1 MEKDWVKIMS
11 DASPAA
17 ILLMQGK
24 LLEQDIPSV
33 VIDKKDHA
41 YQMFGESELYVHR
54 SHVVMAL
61 HALNQPGHGD

>member
-61 HALNQPGHGD
+61 HALNQPGHGN

>member
-11 DASPAA
+11 DASPAN

-24 LLEQDIPSV
+24 LLEQDIHSV

-41 YQMFGESELYVHR
+41 YQMFGESELYCIH
-54 SHVVMAL
+54 
-61 HALNQPGHGD
+61 